1 MKKINEI
8 SLDKNPINAVV
19 RIEKAIVST
28 GSSGANYLIL
38 HLADA
43 TGRIEA
49 RKWIVTEQDREL
61 LKPNAIILL
70 ENTIVSE
77 YRGVLQ
83 LKIDDYKVI
92 DENQLSFY
100 GIKKEDL
107 FISAPLDINREYN
120 NLLNILSSIKND
132 TYRQITIKL
141 IEKYKEQFL
150 TFPAAMS
157 IHHNVTG
164 GLFWH
169 SYTLVKNALALKP
182 SYQYA
187 SIDWELLICGA
198 ILHDIGKV
206 IEIVDVSGSDYSLE
220 GKLLGHIS
228 IGNAE
233 INKIAQELNIY
244 KDESNNI
251 NSDVTL
257 LQHMVLASH
266 GKKEFG
272 SPVEPVLIEA
282 IILSM
287 LDDLDAK
294 VFKIND
300 ELRKVESVNN
310 WTQRIISVDNR
321 MFYKHKK

>member
-8 SLDKNPINAVV
+8 SLDKNPINAIV
-19 RIEKAIVST
+19 RIEKAIIST

-49 RKWIVTEQDREL
+49 RKWMVTEEDKQL

-70 ENTIVSE
+70 ENTIISE

-92 DENQLSFY
+92 DESQLSFY
-100 GIKKEDL
+100 NIKKEDL

-120 NLLNILSSIKND
+120 NLLKILSSVKND
-132 TYRQITIKL
+132 TYRQITTKL

-169 SYTLVKNALALKP
+169 SYTLVLNALALKP
-182 SYQYA
+182 NYQYA
-187 SIDWELLICGA
+187 SIDWDLLICGA

-233 INKIAQELNIY
+233 INKIAQELNLY

-251 NSDVTL
+251 NSEVTL

-282 IILSM
+282 LILSM

-300 ELRKVESVNN
+300 ELKKVESVNN

>member
-8 SLDKNPINAVV
+8 SLDKNPINAIV
-19 RIEKAIVST
+19 RIEKAIIST

-49 RKWIVTEQDREL
+49 RKWIVTEDDKQS
-61 LKPNAIILL
+61 LKPNSIILL
-70 ENTIVSE
+70 ENTIISE

-92 DENQLSFY
+92 DENELSFY
-100 GIKKEDL
+100 NIKKEDL

-120 NLLNILSSIKND
+120 NLLKILSSIKND
-132 TYRQITIKL
+132 TYRQITTKL
-141 IEKYKEQFL
+141 IEKYKDQFL
-150 TFPAAMS
+150 SFPAAMS

-169 SYTLVKNALALKP
+169 SYTLVLNALALKP
-182 SYQYA
+182 NYQYA

-233 INKIAQELNIY
+233 INKIAEELNLY

-251 NSDVTL
+251 NSDITL

-300 ELRKVESVNN
+300 ELKKVESVNN
-310 WTQRIISVDNR
+310 WTQRIISVDNK

>member
-8 SLDKNPINAVV
+8 SLDKNPINAIV
-19 RIEKAIVST
+19 RIEKAIIST

-38 HLADA
+38 HLADS

-49 RKWIVTEQDREL
+49 RKWIVTEEDKQL

-70 ENTIVSE
+70 ENTIISE

-92 DENQLSFY
+92 DESQLSFY
-100 GIKKEDL
+100 NIKKEDL

-120 NLLNILSSIKND
+120 NLLKILSSVKND
-132 TYRQITIKL
+132 TYRQITTKL

-169 SYTLVKNALALKP
+169 SYTLVLNALALKP
-182 SYQYA
+182 NYQYA
-187 SIDWELLICGA
+187 SIDWDLLICGA

-233 INKIAQELNIY
+233 INKIAQELNLY

-251 NSDVTL
+251 NSEVTL

-282 IILSM
+282 LILSM

-300 ELRKVESVNN
+300 ELKKVESVNN

>member
-8 SLDKNPINAVV
+8 SLDKNPINAIV
-19 RIEKAIVST
+19 RIEKAIIST

-49 RKWIVTEQDREL
+49 RKWIVTEDDKQS
-61 LKPNAIILL
+61 LKPNSIILL
-70 ENTIVSE
+70 ENTIISE

-92 DENQLSFY
+92 DENELSFY
-100 GIKKEDL
+100 NIKKEDL

-120 NLLNILSSIKND
+120 NLLKILSSIKND
-132 TYRQITIKL
+132 TYRQITTKL
-141 IEKYKEQFL
+141 IEKYKDQFL
-150 TFPAAMS
+150 SFPAAMS

-169 SYTLVKNALALKP
+169 SYTLVLNALALKP
-182 SYQYA
+182 NYQYA

-233 INKIAQELNIY
+233 INKIAEELNLY

-251 NSDVTL
+251 NSDITL

-287 LDDLDAK
+287 LDDLDAP
-294 VFKIND
+294 
-300 ELRKVESVNN
+300 SG
-310 WTQRIISVDNR
+310 
-321 MFYKHKK
+321 

>member
-8 SLDKNPINAVV
+8 SLDKNPINAIV
-19 RIEKAIVST
+19 RIEKAIIST

-49 RKWIVTEQDREL
+49 RKWIVTEEDKQL

-70 ENTIVSE
+70 ENTIISE

-92 DENQLSFY
+92 DESQLSFY
-100 GIKKEDL
+100 NIKKEDL

-120 NLLNILSSIKND
+120 NLLKILSSVKND
-132 TYRQITIKL
+132 TYRQITTKL

-169 SYTLVKNALALKP
+169 SYTLVLNALALKP
-182 SYQYA
+182 NYQYA
-187 SIDWELLICGA
+187 SIDWDLLICGA

-233 INKIAQELNIY
+233 INKIAQELNLY

-251 NSDVTL
+251 NSEVTL

-282 IILSM
+282 LILSM

-300 ELRKVESVNN
+300 ELKKVESVNN